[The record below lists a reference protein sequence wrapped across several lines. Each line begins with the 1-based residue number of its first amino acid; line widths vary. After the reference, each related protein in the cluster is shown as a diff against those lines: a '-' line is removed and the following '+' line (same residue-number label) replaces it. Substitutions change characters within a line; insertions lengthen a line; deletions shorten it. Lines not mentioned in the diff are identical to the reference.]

1 MRSFLELS
9 TVHRKPS
16 QPVIT
21 IGHYFFNTLNIKLQH
36 QGFKKDPSVHA
47 TPSNTHTHVAQNKK
61 KGYIPKKKA
70 NKDCKNC
77 FDANTSGFNKR
88 VRH

>member
-36 QGFKKDPSVHA
+36 QGFKKDPSVHV
-47 TPSNTHTHVAQNKK
+47 TPSNTHTHTLLKIKK
-61 KGYIPKKKA
+61 KGYIPQKKPTKTA
-70 NKDCKNC
+70 KIVL
-77 FDANTSGFNKR
+77 TQIHQGLTR
-88 VRH
+88 E

>member
-1 MRSFLELS
+1 MRSFLEIS
-9 TVHRKPS
+9 NVHRKPS

-36 QGFKKDPSVHA
+36 QGFKKDPSVHV

-61 KGYIPKKKA
+61 KGYIPQKKPTKTA
-70 NKDCKNC
+70 KIVL
-77 FDANTSGFNKR
+77 TQIHQGLTR
-88 VRH
+88 E